1 MDRGTDVLNSIDI
14 AVFVAYFVVLV
25 GIGFFVGARQKK
37 TSEEYFL
44 AGRRLP
50 WYVVGASFIG
60 SNISTEHFIGMV
72 GIAYV
77 YGICVAQWEWGNIFA
92 FSVLIWLFIPFL
104 LSSRVFTAP
113 EFLERRF
120 NATCRLF
127 FAVLTV
133 VANITAFLAAVL
145 YAAAIGLKAMF
156 QWPDA
161 VTLTLGSQSVQ
172 VSTVVLGVVGMGVVA
187 GSYAIYGGL
196 RSVAWTDVFQVAV
209 MVAGGVL
216 VTVFGLQ
223 YLGEGRGLVAGW
235 RTMIARNL
243 GHGEAWAK
251 AIAQTANGLAQQES
265 YNRLQAFQPLAHTL
279 IPWPAVVFGW
289 LSVSIWYNC
298 INQFMIQRVFAA
310 KDDWH
315 ARMGIIFA
323 GFMKIFLPL
332 IVVIPGLIYFAMEP
346 GLLKPELMDPALG
359 PKIRQQIDQGYAVMV
374 MRLLHLGVRG
384 LLLAALFGAIQSTV
398 DSVLNSTS
406 TIISLD
412 IYKKFL
418 RPEASEE
425 TLVRMGKWIGAAVLL
440 IAMVLAPFI
449 EKLGQGVFVYIQNL
463 YAYFAPPFAAVF
475 LVGIL
480 WKRATAKAAT
490 ATIPAGIAF
499 GFFLEFVVFTYW
511 VHQGTAFTMRSIYNW
526 VFCVI
531 LMVAVSLATAPP
543 PPEKTGDDVTIRWRS
558 LASLK
563 RLGTPWYRNLALWY
577 GLFVAG
583 ILACYAAFSGLFL
596 R

>member
-1 MDRGTDVLNSIDI
+1 MLNSIDI
-14 AVFVAYFVVLV
+14 GVFCAYFVVLV
-25 GIGFFVGARQKK
+25 GIGFLVGARQKR

-72 GIAYV
+72 GTAYV

-92 FSVLIWLFIPFL
+92 FSVLIWIFIPFL
-104 LSSRVFTAP
+104 LASRVFTAP
-113 EFLERRF
+113 EFLERRY
-120 NATCRLF
+120 NSTCRLF

-156 QWPDA
+156 GWPDTVA
-161 VTLTLGSQSVQ
+161 IALGSHTFQ

-209 MVAGGVL
+209 MVVGGVL
-216 VTVFGLQ
+216 VTVLGLRF
-223 YLGEGRGLVAGW
+223 LGEGQGLVAGW
-235 RTMIARNL
+235 RTMVARNL
-243 GHGEAWAK
+243 GEGAAWRD
-251 AIAQTANGLAQQES
+251 AIARAAPKLVGHES
-265 YNRLQAFQPLAHTL
+265 YNRLQAFQPVSHAL
-279 IPWPAVVFGW
+279 IPWPAVIFGW

-310 KDDWH
+310 KDAWH
-315 ARMGIIFA
+315 ARMGIVFA

-346 GLLKPELMDPALG
+346 GLTD
-359 PKIRQQIDQGYAVMV
+359 RQEIDQGYAVMV
-374 MRLLHLGVRG
+374 MKLVHLGIRG

-412 IYKKFL
+412 IYRKFI
-418 RPEASEE
+418 RPEVSEE
-425 TLVRMGKWIGAAVLL
+425 RLVGMGRWIGAIVLL
-440 IAMVLAPFI
+440 TAMVLAPFI
-449 EKLGQGVFVYIQNL
+449 ERLGKGVFVYIQNL

-475 LVGIL
+475 VVGIL
-480 WKRATAKAAT
+480 WKRANAKAAT
-490 ATIPAGIAF
+490 VAIPAGIGF
-499 GFFLEFVVFTYW
+499 GFFLEFVVFRFW
-511 VHQGTAFTMRSIYNW
+511 IGQGTAFTLRSIYNW
-526 VFCVI
+526 IFCVVV
-531 LMVAVSLATAPP
+531 MVVVSLVTAPP
-543 PPEKTGDDVTIRWRS
+543 PPEKTGDDVTINWRT
-558 LASLK
+558 LPIL
-563 RLGTPWYRNLALWY
+563 RGLGKPWHRNVGLWW
-577 GLFVAG
+577 GLFIIG
-583 ILACYAAFSGLFL
+583 IIVCYVAFSGLFL

>member
-1 MDRGTDVLNSIDI
+1 VLNGIDI
-14 AVFVAYFVVLV
+14 AVFCSYFVVLV
-25 GIGFFVGARQKK
+25 GLGFLVGARQKK

-50 WYVVGASFIG
+50 WYVVGASFVG

-72 GIAYV
+72 GTAYV

-104 LSSRVFTAP
+104 LGSRVFTAP

-133 VANITAFLAAVL
+133 VANVTAFLAAVL

-156 QWPDA
+156 DLPDA
-161 VTLTLGSQSVQ
+161 VAIPLGSATLH
-172 VSTVVLGVVGMGVVA
+172 VSTIVLGVVAMGVVA

-209 MVAGGVL
+209 MIVGGVL
-216 VTVFGLQ
+216 VTVFGL
-223 YLGEGRGLVAGW
+223 LLLGGGEGLAAGW
-235 RTMIARNL
+235 RTMIARNM
-243 GHGEAWAK
+243 GHGERWAA
-251 AIAQTANGLAQQES
+251 AIARAAPELVGRES
-265 YNRLQAFQPLAHTL
+265 YNRLQVFQPTTHAL

-310 KDDWH
+310 KDAWH
-315 ARMGIIFA
+315 ARMGIVFA
-323 GFMKIFLPL
+323 GFMKVFLPL

-346 GLLKPELMDPALG
+346 ELID
-359 PKIRQQIDQGYAVMV
+359 RQQIDQGYAVMV
-374 MRLLHLGVRG
+374 MKLLGMGIRG

-412 IYKKFL
+412 IYRKFI
-418 RPEASEE
+418 RPDASEE
-425 TLVRMGKWIGAAVLL
+425 RLVRVGRWVGAAVLVA
-440 IAMVLAPFI
+440 AMALAPFI
-449 EKLGQGVFVYIQNL
+449 EKLGTGVFVYIQNL

-490 ATIPAGIAF
+490 ITIPAGIAF

-511 VHQGTAFTMRSIYNW
+511 FGQGTAFTLRSIYNW
-526 VFCVI
+526 VFCVAV
-531 LMVAVSLATAPP
+531 MVVVSLLTAPP
-543 PPEKTGDDVTIRWRS
+543 PPEKTGDDVTIHWRT
-558 LASLK
+558 
-563 RLGTPWYRNLALWY
+563 LGIFKNLGRPWYRNLALWW
-577 GLFVAG
+577 GLFMLG
-583 ILACYAAFSGLFL
+583 ILACYALFSGLFL
-596 R
+596 H